1 VHLLRLVLALVEICL
16 ELFVSANA
24 GASTSN
30 AVDPK
35 ICRGAGGGVPLLQ
48 VPSGTL
54 VSPRYFLVPGSAP
67 FAPPIPP
74 QVPIVHSVI
83 PHQTC
88 ILSAVYDIHG

>member
-1 VHLLRLVLALVEICL
+1 MHLLRLVLALVEICL

-48 VPSGTL
+48 VPSGTW
-54 VSPRYFLVPGSAP
+54 VNHRYFLVPGSAP
-67 FAPPIPP
+67 GT
-74 QVPIVHSVI
+74 S
-83 PHQTC
+83 
-88 ILSAVYDIHG
+88 